1 MPCNLRP
8 TPEDPLCEIKGPAG
22 SVQLKAVGTFGSIVF
37 TAADYNGQELI
48 TSPVDTITVPIVE
61 GKKKLHLVFGFSAG
75 AAGRGKMIE
84 VCDSNN
90 VLDDN
95 VRGDDQSKTYR
106 ICASAPAAAAPAKK
120 AAAEKATAAKKAAHP
135 QAAKKVQS

>member
-1 MPCNLRP
+1 MGCNLKP

-22 SVQLKAVGTFGSIVF
+22 AVKLKAVGTFGSIVF

-75 AAGRGKMIE
+75 AAGRGNLVE
-84 VCDSNN
+84 VCEANN
-90 VLDDN
+90 VLDDSI
-95 VRGDDQSKTYR
+95 RGDNQSKTYR
-106 ICASAPAAAAPAKK
+106 ICASPQVAGGPPPAGGEAAAAGTGG
-120 AAAEKATAAKKAAHP
+120 E
-135 QAAKKVQS
+135 VQP